1 MFYIEQ
7 KYIIRET
14 NNPDEWYQV
23 YSYSNDHYSQAK
35 QDLEILKSKYQ
46 SREFRLVC
54 KDSF

>member
-54 KDSF
+54 KDNF

>member
-23 YSYSNDHYSQAK
+23 YSYSNDHYNQAK